1 MKKCPYCAEEIQ
13 DEARFCRYC
22 KSDLMLAAPPG
33 RQIHPETSGKAIV
46 SFILGFFFILLPAS
60 IAAVIFGH
68 LSYSEINRS
77 AGRLKGRGMA
87 IAGLVLGYF
96 GIALIPFL
104 LIIGAIAIPKLLRF
118 RIANNQASAVGSL
131 RTLNT
136 AATTYAATYNRG
148 YPASI
153 SALGPPLGRAAP
165 DAGAAGLI
173 DKVLASGTKSGYVF
187 TYSPG
192 EKDAKGLVG
201 TYTIHAD
208 PLTPGTTGQNHYFT
222 DQSGVIRQQT
232 DRPANE
238 QTAPIAI

>member
-33 RQIHPETSGKAIV
+33 QPIHPETSGKAIA
-46 SFILGFFFILLPAS
+46 SLILGIFFILLPAS
-60 IAAVIFGH
+60 ILAVVFGH

-77 AGRLKGRGMA
+77 AGRLKGKGMA
-87 IAGLVLGYF
+87 IAGLILGYF
-96 GIALIPFL
+96 GVALIPL
-104 LIIGAIAIPKLLRF
+104 MIIAAIAIPNLLRA
-118 RIANNQASAVGSL
+118 RIAANQASAVGSL

-136 AATTYAATYNRG
+136 AAITYATAYNKG

-153 SALGPPLGRAAP
+153 SALGPPLG
-165 DAGAAGLI
+165 GAAADADGAGLV
-173 DKVLASGTKSGYVF
+173 DEVLASGTRSGYAF

-192 EKDAKGLVG
+192 EKDDHGRLAS
-201 TYTIHAD
+201 YTIRAD

-222 DQSGVIRQQT
+222 DQSGVIRQET

-238 QTAPIAI
+238 QSPPIGI